1 MVIVCLPLL
10 ASEVASSLQ
19 HKTSFVL
26 LIAISSAISVNS
38 GFALIYVFLST
49 QKGLISLGVEVQVSI
64 CKLTDY

>member
-26 LIAISSAISVNS
+26 LIAIFSVISVNN
-38 GFALIYVFLST
+38 GFVLIYLCIFIYT
-49 QKGLISLGVEVQVSI
+49 KRIN
-64 CKLTDY
+64 KLRGQGTSQYL

>member
-26 LIAISSAISVNS
+26 LIAIFSVISVNN
-38 GFALIYVFLST
+38 GFVLIYVCIFIYFYL
-49 QKGLISLGVEVQVSI
+49 KLLISLGVKVQV
-64 CKLTDY
+64 TD

>member
-38 GFALIYVFLST
+38 GFALIYVCVFIYTKRINKPRGRGTSQYL
-49 QKGLISLGVEVQVSI
+49 
-64 CKLTDY
+64 

>member
-10 ASEVASSLQ
+10 ASEVVSSLQ

-38 GFALIYVFLST
+38 GFALIYVCIFIYTKMINKPRGRGTS
-49 QKGLISLGVEVQVSI
+49 
-64 CKLTDY
+64 